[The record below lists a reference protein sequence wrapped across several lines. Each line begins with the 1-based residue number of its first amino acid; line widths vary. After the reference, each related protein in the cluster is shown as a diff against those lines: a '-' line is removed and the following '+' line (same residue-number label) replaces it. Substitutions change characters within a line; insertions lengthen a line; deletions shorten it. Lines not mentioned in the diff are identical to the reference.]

1 VYGTSIQSVETVE
14 HLIFNHPIDDIFSI
28 VKGGDLLQAMDVRNV
43 GWNVV
48 WRNSVAVGCVH
59 SLKWNK
65 SNKPSLHHRRSPE
78 HNINV
83 KRTYLWE
90 ERLIVGVA
98 ASDYSVRIIA
108 GALSPR
114 VGGVYAPPPTEYKPS
129 RLVNPELLSIS

>member
-59 SLKWNK
+59 SLKCNK
-65 SNKPSLHHRRSPE
+65 SNKPISLH
-78 HNINV
+78 
-83 KRTYLWE
+83 Y
-90 ERLIVGVA
+90 IVQT
-98 ASDYSVRIIA
+98 A
-108 GALSPR
+108 G
-114 VGGVYAPPPTEYKPS
+114 
-129 RLVNPELLSIS
+129 